1 MLPAALFGAVYVPN
15 FILQAVGRSEPE
27 LRTQPLA
34 IIGGPPPIYQVVAL
48 NHLAEIPGVSCGMT
62 KAAATQFAQVTIR
75 PRCKAREEAAH
86 AALLDVAWSITPR
99 VEDAA
104 PDTLLI
110 DISGLSSLFG
120 NEEAIARE
128 IASRAS
134 TLGLDVHV
142 AISANVETARIVAR
156 ALPGPTI
163 VPQGEE
169 RRFLETLPVSML
181 SPSQELSDIF
191 DRWGVTTCKALASLP
206 VLSLSE
212 CVGQEGIRLQAI
224 ASGKGMRP
232 LLLAE
237 PAQHF
242 EEWFELDEA
251 VDDLEALSFLL
262 GRLLD
267 QLSARLS
274 ARALSIAAVQ
284 VNFELQPAF
293 DHAFDISRELLRVKQ
308 TARTFSCGL
317 ELPVPTRDSKL
328 LLKLLRLRLQSRPPD
343 APIQK
348 IHMAAQSSLARITQ
362 GSLFSPSAPDPDKL
376 GLTIARIAAVVG
388 EGNVGS
394 PQLLDSHRP
403 DTFHMQ
409 KFSIAAAD
417 LHTPRSAAKRFTKNN
432 SQNSSS
438 RHFTK
443 EVPAMA
449 LHVFRP
455 PVPARVRLQGNK
467 PVFASFQGCPGKVIH
482 ASGPW
487 RSSGQWWEDK
497 PWQEDAWDLEIIFAG
512 ESPATH
518 SFSGYANKLD
528 IRHSERSEESALHD
542 NSRKREILR
551 RFACLRRQAPRN
563 DNQNMLSRSFLYRFC
578 YDCLLEK
585 WFVRGVYD

>member
-15 FILQAVGRSEPE
+15 FILQAVGRCEPE

-34 IIGGPPPIYQVVAL
+34 IIDGPPPAYQVVAL
-48 NHLAEIPGVSCGMT
+48 NHLAEILGVSLGMT
-62 KAAATQFAQVTIR
+62 KAAVTQFAQVTIR
-75 PRCKAREEAAH
+75 TRCRVREEAAH

-110 DISGLSSLFG
+110 DISGLASLFG
-120 NEEAIARE
+120 DAETIASE
-128 IASRAS
+128 IVSRAS
-134 TLGLDVHV
+134 RFGMHVHV
-142 AISANVETARIVAR
+142 AVSTNVETARIVAR
-156 ALPGPTI
+156 ALSGPTI
-163 VPQGEE
+163 VPESEE
-169 RRFLETLPVSML
+169 RRYLETLPVGML

-191 DRWGVTTCKALASLP
+191 ERWGVATCKALASLP

-293 DHAFDISRELLRVKQ
+293 DQAFDTSRELLRVKPA
-308 TARTFSCGL
+308 ARTFCCNL

-348 IHMAAQSSLARITQ
+348 IHMAAQSSLARVTQ
-362 GSLFSPSAPDPDKL
+362 GSLFVPSAPDPDKL
-376 GLTIARIAAVVG
+376 ELTIARIASVVG

-394 PQLLDSHRP
+394 PQLFDSHRP
-403 DTFHMQ
+403 DAFHMQ
-409 KFSIAAAD
+409 KFSITTAD
-417 LHTPRSAAKRFTKNN
+417 FTNDSNRYSA
-432 SQNSSS
+432 
-438 RHFTK
+438 K
-443 EVPAMA
+443 EVPAIA
-449 LHVFRP
+449 LRVFRP

-467 PVFASFQGCPGKVIH
+467 PVFASFQGCFGKVVH

-487 RSSGQWWEDK
+487 RSSGQWWEDQ
-497 PWQEDAWDLEIIFAG
+497 PWQEDAWDLQIIFPG
-512 ESPATH
+512 ESPPAH
-518 SFSGYANKLD
+518 G
-528 IRHSERSEESALHD
+528 
-542 NSRKREILR
+542 
-551 RFACLRRQAPRN
+551 
-563 DNQNMLSRSFLYRFC
+563 LYRFC
-578 YDCLLEK
+578 YDGLQER

>member
-15 FILQAVGRSEPE
+15 FILQAIGRCEPE

-34 IIGGPPPIYQVVAL
+34 IIDGPPPTYQVVAL
-48 NHLAEIPGVSCGMT
+48 NRLAEILGVAHGMT
-62 KAAATQFAQVTIR
+62 KAAVSQFAQVTIR
-75 PRCKAREEAAH
+75 TRCRVREEAAH
-86 AALLDVAWSITPR
+86 AALLDVTWSITPR

-110 DISGLSSLFG
+110 DISGLTSLFG
-120 NEEAIARE
+120 DTETIACE
-128 IASRAS
+128 IVSRAS
-134 TLGLDVHV
+134 TFGMHVHV
-142 AISANVETARIVAR
+142 AVSANVETARIVAR

-163 VPQGEE
+163 VPEGEE
-169 RRFLETLPVSML
+169 RHFLETLPVSML
-181 SPSQELSDIF
+181 SPSQELSDVF
-191 DRWGVTTCKALASLP
+191 DRWGVATCKALASLP

-212 CVGQEGIRLQAI
+212 CVGQEGIHLQAI

-274 ARALSIAAVQ
+274 ARVLSIAAVQ
-284 VNFELQPAF
+284 VNFELLPSFDNAF
-293 DHAFDISRELLRVKQ
+293 DTSRELLRVKPPS
-308 TARTFSCGL
+308 RTFSCNL

-328 LLKLLRLRLQSRPPD
+328 LLKLLRLRLQSRPPN

-348 IHMAAQSSLARITQ
+348 IQMVAQSSLVRVTQ
-362 GSLFSPSAPDPDKL
+362 GSLFVPTAPDPDKL
-376 GLTIARIAAVVG
+376 ELTIARIASVVG

-403 DTFHMQ
+403 DAFHMQ
-409 KFSIAAAD
+409 KFSIATAD
-417 LHTPRSAAKRFTKNN
+417 VHASRSASKRFAKNN
-432 SQNSSS
+432 LQNSSN
-438 RHFTK
+438 RHSTK
-443 EVPAMA
+443 EAPAIA

-455 PVPARVRLQGNK
+455 PMPARVRLQGNK
-467 PVFASFQGCPGKVIH
+467 PVFASFQGCSGKVVH

-487 RSSGQWWEDK
+487 RSSGQWWEDQ
-497 PWQEDAWDLEIIFAG
+497 PWQEDAWDLEIIFSG
-512 ESPATH
+512 ESPAAH
-518 SFSGYANKLD
+518 G
-528 IRHSERSEESALHD
+528 
-542 NSRKREILR
+542 
-551 RFACLRRQAPRN
+551 
-563 DNQNMLSRSFLYRFC
+563 LYRFC
-578 YDCLLEK
+578 YDGLQEK

>member
-1 MLPAALFGAVYVPN
+1 MSPAALFAAIYVPN
-15 FILQAVGRSEPE
+15 FILQATGRCEPE
-27 LRTQPLA
+27 LRTRPLA
-34 IIGGPPPIYQVVAL
+34 IIDGPPPTYQVVAL
-48 NHLAEIPGVSCGMT
+48 NRQAEILGVARGMS
-62 KAAATQFAQVTIR
+62 KAAATQFAHVTIR
-75 PRCKAREEAAH
+75 TRCRVREEAAH

-110 DISGLSSLFG
+110 DISGLTTLFG
-120 NEEAIARE
+120 DAEAIASE

-134 TLGLDVHV
+134 TLGMNVHV
-142 AISANVETARIVAR
+142 AVSANVETARIVAR

-163 VPQGEE
+163 VPEGQE

-181 SPSQELSDIF
+181 SPRQELSDIF
-191 DRWGVTTCKALASLP
+191 ERWGVTTCKALASLP
-206 VLSLSE
+206 VLALSE
-212 CVGQEGIRLQAI
+212 CVGQEGVRLQAI
-224 ASGKGMRP
+224 ASGKGIRP

-267 QLSARLS
+267 QLSVRLS

-293 DHAFDISRELLRVKQ
+293 DHAFDTSSELLRVKPS
-308 TARTFSCGL
+308 ARTFSCNL
-317 ELPVPTRDSKL
+317 QLPVPTRDSKL

-348 IHMAAQSSLARITQ
+348 IRIAAQSSPARVTQ
-362 GSLFSPSAPDPDKL
+362 GALFVPRAPDPDKL
-376 GLTIARIAAVVG
+376 ELTIARIASVAG
-388 EGNVGS
+388 ERNVGS

-403 DTFHMQ
+403 DAFHMQ
-409 KFSIAAAD
+409 KFSIAAAGVN
-417 LHTPRSAAKRFTKNN
+417 TSESAAKRFTENN
-432 SQNSSS
+432 LQNSSD
-438 RHFTK
+438 RHSTT
-443 EVPAMA
+443 EAPAIA

-467 PVFASFQGCPGKVIH
+467 PAFASFQGCSGKVLH

-487 RSSGQWWEDK
+487 RSSGQWWEDQ
-497 PWQEDAWDLEIIFAG
+497 PWQEDAWDLEIIFSG
-512 ESPATH
+512 ESPA
-518 SFSGYANKLD
+518 
-528 IRHSERSEESALHD
+528 RHG
-542 NSRKREILR
+542 
-551 RFACLRRQAPRN
+551 
-563 DNQNMLSRSFLYRFC
+563 LYRFC
-578 YDCLLEK
+578 YDGIQEK
-585 WFVRGVYD
+585 WLVRGVYD

>member
-1 MLPAALFGAVYVPN
+1 MSPAALFAAVYVPN
-15 FILQAVGRSEPE
+15 FVLQAIGRCEPE

-34 IIGGPPPIYQVVAL
+34 IIDGPPPTYQVVAL
-48 NHLAEIPGVSCGMT
+48 NRLAEILGVARGMT
-62 KAAATQFAQVTIR
+62 KAAVTQFTQVTIR
-75 PRCKAREEAAH
+75 PRCKVREEAAH

-110 DISGLSSLFG
+110 DISGLATLFG
-120 NEEAIARE
+120 DAEAIACE
-128 IASRAS
+128 IASRAC
-134 TLGLDVHV
+134 TFGMNVRV
-142 AISANVETARIVAR
+142 AVSANVETARIIAR

-163 VPQGEE
+163 VPAGEE
-169 RRFLETLPVSML
+169 RRFLQTLPVSML

-206 VLSLSE
+206 VLALSE

-237 PAQHF
+237 PVQHF

-267 QLSARLS
+267 QLCARLS

-284 VNFELQPAF
+284 VNFELQPSFDNAF
-293 DHAFDISRELLRVKQ
+293 DTSRELLRVKPV
-308 TARTFSCGL
+308 ACTFSCIL

-328 LLKLLRLRLQSRPPD
+328 LLKLLRLRLQSSPPD

-348 IHMAAQSSLARITQ
+348 IHMAAQSSLARVTQ
-362 GSLFSPSAPDPDKL
+362 GSLFVPTAPDPDKL
-376 GLTIARIAAVVG
+376 ELTIARIASVAG

-403 DTFHMQ
+403 DAFHMQ
-409 KFSIAAAD
+409 KFSIITAD
-417 LHTPRSAAKRFTKNN
+417 VHASRSASKRSAPNNLQNN
-432 SQNSSS
+432 SNHHS
-438 RHFTK
+438 TI
-443 EVPAMA
+443 ETPAIA

-467 PVFASFQGCPGKVIH
+467 PAFASFQGCSGKVVH

-487 RSSGQWWEDK
+487 RSSGQWWENQ
-497 PWQEDAWDLEIIFAG
+497 PWQEDAWDLEIVFSD
-512 ESPATH
+512 ESPASH
-518 SFSGYANKLD
+518 G
-528 IRHSERSEESALHD
+528 
-542 NSRKREILR
+542 
-551 RFACLRRQAPRN
+551 
-563 DNQNMLSRSFLYRFC
+563 LYCFC
-578 YDCLLEK
+578 YDGLQEK

>member
-15 FILQAVGRSEPE
+15 FILQAIARCEPE

-34 IIGGPPPIYQVVAL
+34 IIDGPPPTYQVVAL
-48 NHLAEIPGVSCGMT
+48 NRLAEILGVTRGMT
-62 KAAATQFAQVTIR
+62 KAAVSQFAQVTIR
-75 PRCKAREEAAH
+75 TRCRVREEAAH
-86 AALLDVAWSITPR
+86 AALLDVAWSTTPR

-104 PDTLLI
+104 PGTLLI
-110 DISGLSSLFG
+110 DISGLSSIFG
-120 NEEAIARE
+120 DAENVANE

-134 TLGLDVHV
+134 TFGMHVHV
-142 AISANVETARIVAR
+142 AVSANVETARIVAR

-163 VPQGEE
+163 VPAGEE

-237 PAQHF
+237 PVQHF
-242 EEWFELDEA
+242 KEWFELDET

-293 DHAFDISRELLRVKQ
+293 DHAFDTSRELLRVKP
-308 TARTFSCGL
+308 TAHTFSCNL

-348 IHMAAQSSLARITQ
+348 IHMAAQSSLARVTQ
-362 GSLFSPSAPDPDKL
+362 GSLFVPAAPDPDKL
-376 GLTIARIAAVVG
+376 ELTIARIASVVG

-403 DTFHMQ
+403 DAFHMQ

-417 LHTPRSAAKRFTKNN
+417 GHASRSVAKRFAKNKL
-432 SQNSSS
+432 QNSSN
-438 RHFTK
+438 RHSTTK
-443 EVPAMA
+443 TPAIAM
-449 LHVFRP
+449 HVFRP
-455 PVPARVRLQGNK
+455 PVPARVRTQGNK
-467 PVFASFQGCPGKVIH
+467 PVFASFQGCSGKVIH

-487 RSSGQWWEDK
+487 RTSGHWWEDK
-497 PWQEDAWDLEIIFAG
+497 PWQEDAWDLEIIFSG
-512 ESPATH
+512 ESPAAH
-518 SFSGYANKLD
+518 G
-528 IRHSERSEESALHD
+528 
-542 NSRKREILR
+542 
-551 RFACLRRQAPRN
+551 
-563 DNQNMLSRSFLYRFC
+563 LYRFC
-578 YDCLLEK
+578 YDGLQEK

>member
-1 MLPAALFGAVYVPN
+1 MLPAALFAAVYVPN
-15 FILQAVGRSEPE
+15 FILQAIARCEPE

-34 IIGGPPPIYQVVAL
+34 ISDGSPPTYQVVAL
-48 NHLAEIPGVSCGMT
+48 NRLAEILGVARGMT
-62 KAAATQFAQVTIR
+62 KAAVSQFAQATIR
-75 PRCKAREEAAH
+75 TRCRVREEAAH
-86 AALLDVAWSITPR
+86 AALLDVAWSITPQ

-104 PDTLLI
+104 SDTLLI

-120 NEEAIARE
+120 NAETIARE

-134 TLGLDVHV
+134 TFGMHVHAAV
-142 AISANVETARIVAR
+142 SANVETARIVAR

-163 VPQGEE
+163 VPIGEE

-191 DRWGVTTCKALASLP
+191 DRWGVPTCKALASLP

-284 VNFELQPAF
+284 VNFELQPSFDNAF
-293 DHAFDISRELLRVKQ
+293 DTSRELLRVKPN
-308 TARTFSCGL
+308 ARTFSCSL

-348 IHMAAQSSLARITQ
+348 IHMAAQSSLARVTQ
-362 GSLFSPSAPDPDKL
+362 GSLFVPSEPDPDKL
-376 GLTIARIAAVVG
+376 ELTIARIAAVVG

-403 DTFHMQ
+403 DAFHMR
-409 KFSIAAAD
+409 KFSIATAD
-417 LHTPRSAAKRFTKNN
+417 VHASRNASKRFAKNN
-432 SQNSSS
+432 LQNSSNHHS
-438 RHFTK
+438 TA
-443 EVPAMA
+443 EAPAIA

-455 PVPARVRLQGNK
+455 PVPVRVHLQGNK
-467 PVFASFQGCPGKVIH
+467 PVFASFQGCSGKVVH

-487 RSSGQWWEDK
+487 RSSGQWWEDQ
-497 PWQEDAWDLEIIFAG
+497 PWQEDAWDLEIVFSG
-512 ESPATH
+512 ESPA
-518 SFSGYANKLD
+518 
-528 IRHSERSEESALHD
+528 RHG
-542 NSRKREILR
+542 
-551 RFACLRRQAPRN
+551 
-563 DNQNMLSRSFLYRFC
+563 LYRFC
-578 YDCLLEK
+578 YDGLQEK

>member
-1 MLPAALFGAVYVPN
+1 MSPTALFAAIYVPN
-15 FILQAVGRSEPE
+15 FILQALGRCEPE

-34 IIGGPPPIYQVVAL
+34 IIDGPPPTYQVVAL
-48 NHLAEIPGVSCGMT
+48 NRLAEILGVTRGMT
-62 KAAATQFAQVTIR
+62 KAAVTQFAHVTIR
-75 PRCKAREEAAH
+75 TRCRVREEAAH

-110 DISGLSSLFG
+110 DISGLTTLFG
-120 NEEAIARE
+120 DAEAIACE

-134 TLGLDVHV
+134 TFGMNVHV

-163 VPQGEE
+163 VPEGQE

-181 SPSQELSDIF
+181 SPSQELSEVF
-191 DRWGVTTCKALASLP
+191 NRWGVATCKALASLP
-206 VLSLSE
+206 VLAFSE
-212 CVGQEGIRLQAI
+212 CVGQEGIHLQAI
-224 ASGKGMRP
+224 ASGKGARP

-237 PAQHF
+237 PVQHF

-284 VNFELQPAF
+284 VNFELQPSFDNAF
-293 DHAFDISRELLRVKQ
+293 DTSRELLQVKP
-308 TARTFSCGL
+308 TARTFSCNL
-317 ELPVPTRDSKL
+317 QLPVPTRDSKL

-348 IHMAAQSSLARITQ
+348 IHMAAQSSLARVTQ
-362 GSLFSPSAPDPDKL
+362 GSLFVPTAPDPDKL
-376 GLTIARIAAVVG
+376 ELTIARIASVVG
-388 EGNVGS
+388 ERNVGS

-403 DTFHMQ
+403 DAFHIQ
-409 KFSIAAAD
+409 KFSIAATDVNASRD
-417 LHTPRSAAKRFTKNN
+417 TTERLTKINL
-432 SQNSSS
+432 QNRNHHSKKDVA
-438 RHFTK
+438 TI
-443 EVPAMA
+443 A

-455 PVPARVRLQGNK
+455 AVPARVRLQGNK
-467 PVFASFQGCPGKVIH
+467 PVFASFQGCSGKVVQ

-487 RSSGQWWEDK
+487 RSSGQWWEDQ
-497 PWQEDAWDLEIIFAG
+497 PWQEEAWDLEIIFSG
-512 ESPATH
+512 ESPA
-518 SFSGYANKLD
+518 
-528 IRHSERSEESALHD
+528 RHG
-542 NSRKREILR
+542 
-551 RFACLRRQAPRN
+551 
-563 DNQNMLSRSFLYRFC
+563 LYRFC
-578 YDCLLEK
+578 YDGIQEK

>member
-1 MLPAALFGAVYVPN
+1 MLPVALFGAVYVPT
-15 FILQAVGRSEPE
+15 FILQAIGRWEPE

-34 IIGGPPPIYQVVAL
+34 IIDGPPPTYQVVAL
-48 NHLAEIPGVSCGMT
+48 NHLAEILGVSRGMT
-62 KAAATQFAQVTIR
+62 KAAVTQFAQVTIR

-99 VEDAA
+99 LEDAA
-104 PDTLLI
+104 PDMLLI
-110 DISGLSSLFG
+110 DISGLTSLFG
-120 NEEAIARE
+120 DAEAIARE

-134 TLGLDVHV
+134 TFGLDVHV

-163 VPQGEE
+163 IPQGEE

-181 SPSQELSDIF
+181 SPSQGLSDIF
-191 DRWGVTTCKALASLP
+191 ERWGVTTCKALASLP

-212 CVGQEGIRLQAI
+212 CVGQEGVRLQAI

-242 EEWFELDEA
+242 EECFELDEA

-284 VNFELQPAF
+284 VNFELLPAF
-293 DHAFDISRELLRVKQ
+293 EQAFDTSRELQRVKPI
-308 TARTFSCGL
+308 ARRFSCSL

-348 IHMAAQSSLARITQ
+348 IHMTAQSSLARVTQ
-362 GSLFSPSAPDPDKL
+362 GSLFVPTAPDPDKL
-376 GLTIARIAAVVG
+376 ELTIARIAAVVG
-388 EGNVGS
+388 ERNVGS

-403 DTFHMQ
+403 DAFHMQ
-409 KFSIAAAD
+409 KFSIATAD
-417 LHTPRSAAKRFTKNN
+417 VHASGSTSKRLAKNR
-432 SQNSSS
+432 SQNSSNYLS
-438 RHFTK
+438 P
-443 EVPAMA
+443 EEAPAIA

-467 PVFASFQGCPGKVIH
+467 PVFASFQGCSGKVIH

-487 RSSGQWWEDK
+487 RSSGQWWEDQ
-497 PWQEDAWDLEIIFAG
+497 PWQEDAWDLEIIFSG
-512 ESPATH
+512 EPPVAHNFSVLDRTLSPC
-518 SFSGYANKLD
+518 
-528 IRHSERSEESALHD
+528 RSEP
-542 NSRKREILR
+542 
-551 RFACLRRQAPRN
+551 ACAWRRRQAPRN
-563 DNQNMLSRSFLYRFC
+563 DDPSIFPHSFLYRFY
-578 YDCLLEK
+578 YDGLQEK

>member
-1 MLPAALFGAVYVPN
+1 MSPVALFGAIYVPN
-15 FILQAVGRSEPE
+15 FILQAIGRCEPE

-34 IIGGPPPIYQVVAL
+34 IIDGQPPTYQVVAL
-48 NHLAEIPGVSCGMT
+48 NRLAEILGVARGMT
-62 KAAATQFAQVTIR
+62 KAAVTQFVQVTIR
-75 PRCKAREEAAH
+75 SRCRVREEAAH

-99 VEDAA
+99 VEDAT

-110 DISGLSSLFG
+110 DISGLATLFG
-120 NEEAIARE
+120 NAHAIACE

-134 TLGLDVHV
+134 TFGMNVHV
-142 AISANVETARIVAR
+142 AISTNVETARIVAR
-156 ALPGPTI
+156 ALPGPTV
-163 VPQGEE
+163 VPEGEE

-181 SPSQELSDIF
+181 SPSQELADIF
-191 DRWGVTTCKALASLP
+191 DRWGVATCKALASLP
-206 VLSLSE
+206 VLALSE

-224 ASGKGMRP
+224 ASGKGAHP

-262 GRLLD
+262 GRLLE
-267 QLSARLS
+267 QLGARLS

-293 DHAFDISRELLRVKQ
+293 DHAFDNSRELLRVKPS
-308 TARTFSCGL
+308 ARTFFCSL

-343 APIQK
+343 APIQN
-348 IHMAAQSSLARITQ
+348 IHMAALSSLARVTQ
-362 GSLFSPSAPDPDKL
+362 GSLFVPTAPDPDKL
-376 GLTIARIAAVVG
+376 ELTIARIASVVG
-388 EGNVGS
+388 EGNIGS

-403 DTFHMQ
+403 DAFHMQ
-409 KFSIAAAD
+409 KFSIAATDVNAS
-417 LHTPRSAAKRFTKNN
+417 RSAAKRFANN
-432 SQNSSS
+432 NLQNSSHHHS
-438 RHFTK
+438 TA
-443 EVPAMA
+443 EAPAMA

-467 PVFASFQGCPGKVIH
+467 PVFASFQGCSGKVVQ

-487 RSSGQWWEDK
+487 RSSGQWWEDQ
-497 PWQEDAWDLEIIFAG
+497 PWQEDAWDLEIVFSG
-512 ESPATH
+512 ESSARH
-518 SFSGYANKLD
+518 SFSGYSNKPN
-528 IRHSERSEESALHD
+528 IRHSERSEESLLHD
-542 NSRKREILR
+542 NSNKREIPR
-551 RFACLRRQAPRN
+551 RFAPRN
-563 DNQNMLSRSFLYRFC
+563 DGQSASSHSCFYRFV
-578 YDCLLEK
+578 YNGLQEK

>member
-1 MLPAALFGAVYVPN
+1 MSPAALFAAVYVPN
-15 FILQAVGRSEPE
+15 FILQAIGRCEPE

-34 IIGGPPPIYQVVAL
+34 IVDGPPPTYQVVAL
-48 NHLAEIPGVSCGMT
+48 NRLAEILGVARGMT
-62 KAAATQFAQVTIR
+62 KAAVTQFTQVTIR
-75 PRCKAREEAAH
+75 PRCKVREGAAH

-110 DISGLSSLFG
+110 DVSGLTTLFG
-120 NEEAIARE
+120 DAEAIACE
-128 IASRAS
+128 IASRAC
-134 TLGLDVHV
+134 TFGMNVRV
-142 AISANVETARIVAR
+142 AVSANVETARIIAR

-163 VPQGEE
+163 VPAGEE

-191 DRWGVTTCKALASLP
+191 DGWGVTTCKALASLP
-206 VLSLSE
+206 VLALSE
-212 CVGQEGIRLQAI
+212 CVGQEGVHLQAI

-237 PAQHF
+237 PVQHF

-267 QLSARLS
+267 QLCARLS

-284 VNFELQPAF
+284 VDFELQPSFDKAF
-293 DHAFDISRELLRVKQ
+293 DTSRELLRVKPV
-308 TARTFSCGL
+308 ARTFSCIL

-328 LLKLLRLRLQSRPPD
+328 LLKLLRLRLQSSPPD

-348 IHMAAQSSLARITQ
+348 IHMAAQSSLARVTQ
-362 GSLFSPSAPDPDKL
+362 GSLFVPTAPDPDKL
-376 GLTIARIAAVVG
+376 ELTIARIASVAG

-403 DTFHMQ
+403 DAFHMR
-409 KFSIAAAD
+409 KFSIITAD
-417 LHTPRSAAKRFTKNN
+417 VHASRSASKRSATNN
-432 SQNSSS
+432 LQNSS
-438 RHFTK
+438 HHHPTI
-443 EVPAMA
+443 ETPAIA

-467 PVFASFQGCPGKVIH
+467 PAFASFQGCSGKVVH

-487 RSSGQWWEDK
+487 RSSGQWWENQ
-497 PWQEDAWDLEIIFAG
+497 PWQEDAWDLEIVFSD
-512 ESPATH
+512 ESTASH
-518 SFSGYANKLD
+518 G
-528 IRHSERSEESALHD
+528 
-542 NSRKREILR
+542 
-551 RFACLRRQAPRN
+551 
-563 DNQNMLSRSFLYRFC
+563 LYCFC
-578 YDCLLEK
+578 YDGLQEK

>member
-15 FILQAVGRSEPE
+15 FILQAIARCEPE

-34 IIGGPPPIYQVVAL
+34 IIDGPPPTYQVVAL
-48 NHLAEIPGVSCGMT
+48 NRLAEILGVARGMT
-62 KAAATQFAQVTIR
+62 KAAVSQFAQVTIR
-75 PRCKAREEAAH
+75 TRCRVREEAAH

-120 NEEAIARE
+120 DAETIARE

-134 TLGLDVHV
+134 TFGLQVHV
-142 AISANVETARIVAR
+142 AVSANLETARIVAC
-156 ALPGPTI
+156 ALSGPTI
-163 VPQGEE
+163 VPEGDE

-181 SPSQELSDIF
+181 SPSLELSDIF

-237 PAQHF
+237 PVQHF

-267 QLSARLS
+267 QLNARLF

-284 VNFELQPAF
+284 INFQLQPAF
-293 DHAFDISRELLRVKQ
+293 ENAFDTSRELLRAKP
-308 TARTFSCGL
+308 TARTFSCNL

-328 LLKLLRLRLQSRPPD
+328 LLKLLRLRLQLRPPD

-348 IHMAAQSSLARITQ
+348 IHMAAQSSLARVTQ
-362 GSLFSPSAPDPDKL
+362 GSLFVPAAPDPDKL
-376 GLTIARIAAVVG
+376 ELTIARIASVVG

-403 DTFHMQ
+403 DAFHMQ
-409 KFSIAAAD
+409 KFSIASAD
-417 LHTPRSAAKRFTKNN
+417 VHASRNAAKRFATNN
-432 SQNSSS
+432 SQNSSNHHS
-438 RHFTK
+438 K
-443 EVPAMA
+443 AAAPAIA

-467 PVFASFQGCPGKVIH
+467 PVFASFQGCSGKVVR

-487 RSSGQWWEDK
+487 RSSGQWWEDQ
-497 PWQEDAWDLEIIFAG
+497 PWQEDAWDLEIVFSG
-512 ESPATH
+512 KSPAH
-518 SFSGYANKLD
+518 NFPAWDRNLN
-528 IRHSERSEESALHD
+528 IRHSERSEESVLHN
-542 NSRKREILR
+542 NSEKREITR
-551 RFACLRRQAPRN
+551 RFAPRN
-563 DNQNMLSRSFLYRFC
+563 DGQLAYSNSYFYRFC
-578 YDCLLEK
+578 CDRLQEK